1 MSSRATQIRQKRTLV
16 LLAVSHRALAEA
28 NQEAR
33 RICRTTFE
41 RPPLVLG
48 GWEEAMLAV
57 YRALEAP
64 LETEQEVDRARPA

>member
-1 MSSRATQIRQKRTLV
+1 MSNRATQIRQKRTLV

-33 RICRTTFE
+33 GICRSTFE
-41 RPPLVLG
+41 RAPRLLG
-48 GWEEAMLAV
+48 EWQEAMLAV

-64 LETEQEVDRARPA
+64 LETEQEDDRAGA